1 MGIYTACI
9 LIDKERTYM
18 EQEKNK
24 LIQFRHIVKEFDG
37 QVVLK
42 GIDLDIYENELY
54 YVFQG
59 AFQSLAKDKSS

>member
-1 MGIYTACI
+1 
-9 LIDKERTYM
+9 M

-42 GIDLDIYENELY
+42 GIDLDIYEN
-54 YVFQG
+54 
-59 AFQSLAKDKSS
+59 

>member
-42 GIDLDIYENELY
+42 GIEDVYKRQVSRL
-54 YVFQG
+54 
-59 AFQSLAKDKSS
+59 SLV